1 MNVDELVRDS
11 LREQADEQQPAG
23 LGLADRVFALRRRRR
38 TRRFA
43 TVAAAAVAVVV
54 VAVAVPTLEDSGTT
68 DVRPAD
74 VPAPTRIS
82 AHPDQSPPRDLIAA
96 GRTALAAYYTTT
108 LVPKTAQRSVTTRT
122 YWLLNP
128 TTQKYEKTT
137 KWSWVAV
144 APGLRTAAVLEQNL
158 PVSRIGLLDLA
169 SGEVKRWI
177 DVDHAVGGLAFSP
190 DGRELVA
197 TTYGENPD
205 LRVQVRYPKDSY
217 ENEQGSRTGF
227 YLFDVASG
235 KGSWSEVEFKTGTQL
250 GQIDFLNSRQD
261 FAFSRD
267 GSLIWS
273 GMPMAPGYQYYDRQ
287 GKKVDP
293 PADGRYVEWY
303 VDGSAYF
310 SPDGKKLAGPFAAEK
325 YKSSS
330 WILDPRTGKK
340 LTETRG
346 QLLLAWADDSS
357 LIAWDIGADG
367 DEFHN
372 RLVLVTLG
380 SDKVVP
386 LSDFRSPKDNTLG
399 RWTPIFADR

>member
-23 LGLADRVFALRRRRR
+23 LGLADRVLGLRRRRR
-38 TRRFA
+38 NRRFA

-54 VAVAVPTLEDSGTT
+54 VAVAVPTMESAAGPTA
-68 DVRPAD
+68 VSPAD
-74 VPAPTRIS
+74 VPEPTGIS

-96 GRTALAAYYTTT
+96 GRTALAAYFSTT
-108 LVPKTAQRSVTTRT
+108 LVPQTAERSVTTRT

-177 DVDHAVGGLAFSP
+177 DVDHAVGGLAFSH
-190 DGRELVA
+190 DGSELVA

-205 LRVQVRYPKDSY
+205 RRLKAPVK
-217 ENEQGSRTGF
+217 GSVDAYLEESTRTGF
-227 YLFDVASG
+227 YLVDVASG
-235 KGSWSEVEFKTGTQL
+235 RRSWSEVRLPDPSDPGSYVNT
-250 GQIDFLNSRQD
+250 RQD

-267 GSLIWS
+267 DRLVWS
-273 GMPMAPGYQYYDRQ
+273 GSTQDPGYRYYDRK
-287 GKKVDP
+287 GGEVAP
-293 PADGRYVEWY
+293 PAAEKYVQWY
-303 VDGSAYF
+303 VGAGL
-310 SPDGKKLAGPFAAEK
+310 SPDGKRLAGDFAGEK
-325 YKSSS
+325 YQTSS

-346 QLLLAWADDSS
+346 QQLLAWADDSS

-367 DEFHN
+367 DEYHQ
-372 RLVLVTLG
+372 RLVLVTPG

-386 LSDFRSPKDNTLG
+386 LSDFRSTEDHTPG
-399 RWTPIFADR
+399 RWTPVFADR

>member
-11 LREQADEQQPAG
+11 LREQADEQQPTG
-23 LGLADRVFALRRRRR
+23 LGLADRVLALRRRRR

-54 VAVAVPTLEDSGTT
+54 VAVAVPTMEGSGTT

-108 LVPKTAQRSVTTRT
+108 LVPQTAQWSVTTRT

-177 DVDHAVGGLAFSP
+177 AVDHAVGGLAFSP

-205 LRVQVRYPKDSY
+205 LRVKLAGPTDSY
-217 ENEQGSRTGF
+217 EVQQGSRTGF

-235 KGSWSEVEFKTGTQL
+235 KGSWREVEFKTGNKL
-250 GQIDFLNSRQD
+250 GEIDFLNSRQD
-261 FAFSRD
+261 FVFTRD

-287 GKKVDP
+287 GKKVAP

-303 VDGSAYF
+303 VDGAAYF
-310 SPDGKKLAGPFAAEK
+310 SPDGKKLAGPFAGEK

-330 WILDPRTGKK
+330 WILDPKTGKK
-340 LTETRG
+340 LTETHG

-372 RLVLVTLG
+372 RLVLVTLD

-386 LSDFRSPKDNTLG
+386 LSDFRSPKDNTVG